1 MIYLVTGGS
10 GSGKSAYAEELVL
23 QSGNEKRYY
32 IATME
37 VFGEEGKK
45 KVERH
50 RKLREGKGMI
60 TIERPL
66 NLSSLVLEEWEG
78 EEKEESEAE
87 KELREVKEEN
97 SSKRPADK
105 TSGRDS
111 TVLLE
116 CMTNLSANELFSRE
130 AVQVGESCFW
140 ENKSSQE
147 NESLQEV
154 ASSQVNTC
162 ESFIMYRARVAAERI
177 KEGIRRLE
185 EQCGLLVVVS
195 GEVFSDGIDYGEETN
210 AYIELMGEMNCWLAE
225 RAERAV
231 EVVYGIGCVLK

>member
-1 MIYLVTGGS
+1 
-10 GSGKSAYAEELVL
+10 
-23 QSGNEKRYY
+23 
-32 IATME
+32 
-37 VFGEEGKK
+37 
-45 KVERH
+45 
-50 RKLREGKGMI
+50 MI

-78 EEKEESEAE
+78 EVDGK
-87 KELREVKEEN
+87 V
-97 SSKRPADK
+97 
-105 TSGRDS
+105 

-116 CMTNLSANELFSRE
+116 CMTNLLANELFSRE

-147 NESLQEV
+147 NESLREA

>member
-10 GSGKSAYAEELVL
+10 GSGKSAYAEELVM

-50 RKLREGKGMI
+50 QKLREGKGMI

-78 EEKEESEAE
+78 EVDGK
-87 KELREVKEEN
+87 V
-97 SSKRPADK
+97 
-105 TSGRDS
+105 

-147 NESLQEV
+147 NESLREA

-225 RAERAV
+225 RAEQAV
-231 EVVYGIGCVLK
+231 EVIYGIGCVLK

>member
-23 QSGNEKRYY
+23 QSGNGKRYY

-50 RKLREGKGMI
+50 RKLREGKSMI
-60 TIERPL
+60 TIECPL
-66 NLSSLVLEEWEG
+66 NLSSLVLEEWE
-78 EEKEESEAE
+78 SEAE
-87 KELREVKEEN
+87 KEAKEVKEEN
-97 SSKRPADK
+97 SSRRLADK
-105 TSGRDS
+105 TNGKDC

-116 CMTNLSANELFSRE
+116 CMTNLAANELFSRE
-130 AVQVGESCFW
+130 AAF
-140 ENKSSQE
+140 SQL
-147 NESLQEV
+147 N
-154 ASSQVNTC
+154 AC
-162 ESFIMYRARVAAERI
+162 ERFIMYRARMAAERI

-185 EQCGLLVVVS
+185 AQCGLLVVVS

-210 AYIELMGEMNCWLAE
+210 AYIELMGEINCWLAK

>member
-78 EEKEESEAE
+78 E
-87 KELREVKEEN
+87 
-97 SSKRPADK
+97 ADGK
-105 TSGRDS
+105 V

-116 CMTNLSANELFSRE
+116 CMTNLAANELFSGE
-130 AVQVGESCFW
+130 A
-140 ENKSSQE
+140 
-147 NESLQEV
+147 L
-154 ASSQVNTC
+154 
-162 ESFIMYRARVAAERI
+162 IMHRVRMAAERI

-210 AYIELMGEMNCWLAE
+210 AYIELMGEINCWLAE

>member
-10 GSGKSAYAEELVL
+10 GSGKSAYAEELVM

-50 RKLREGKGMI
+50 QKLREGKGMI

-78 EEKEESEAE
+78 EVDGK
-87 KELREVKEEN
+87 V
-97 SSKRPADK
+97 
-105 TSGRDS
+105 

-147 NESLQEV
+147 NESLREA

-225 RAERAV
+225 RAEQAV

>member
-10 GSGKSAYAEELVL
+10 GSGKSAYAEELVM

-60 TIERPL
+60 TIECPL

-78 EEKEESEAE
+78 EVDGK
-87 KELREVKEEN
+87 V
-97 SSKRPADK
+97 
-105 TSGRDS
+105 

-147 NESLQEV
+147 NESLQEA

-210 AYIELMGEMNCWLAE
+210 AYIELMGEINCWLTE